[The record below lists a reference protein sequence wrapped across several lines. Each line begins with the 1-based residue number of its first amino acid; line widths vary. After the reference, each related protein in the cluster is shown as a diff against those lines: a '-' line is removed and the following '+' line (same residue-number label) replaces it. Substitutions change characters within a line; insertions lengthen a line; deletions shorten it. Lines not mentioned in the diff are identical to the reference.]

1 MDTDQIILGF
11 LMSGPKSGYKIK
23 NITGR
28 LMMAYNLSLNQIYP
42 ALRKLEA
49 ADLVRKEVVI
59 QTGKPN
65 KHVYSI
71 TEKGRREFL
80 KSLVSPPIPVDYQ
93 LDFLTRAFFFRFL
106 TREQIIEQFEKEIS
120 SLEEQLEDL
129 GHMKDDAQQTG
140 DENGQFIYRVIVGML
155 EMLRDA
161 YSGELEKRKQQS

>member
-49 ADLVRKEVVI
+49 ADLVRQEGVI

-71 TEKGRREFL
+71 TEKGRQEFL
-80 KSLVSPPIPVDYQ
+80 RSLVSPPIPVDYQ

-106 TREQIIEQFEKEIS
+106 THEQVIEQFEKEIG

-129 GHMKDDAQQTG
+129 EHMRDNALKHG
-140 DENGQFIYRVIVGML
+140 DENGQFIYRVIVGMI
-155 EMLRDA
+155 EMLRDT
-161 YSGELEKRKQQS
+161 YTRELERRRSK

>member
-1 MDTDQIILGF
+1 MDTDQTILGF

-71 TEKGRREFL
+71 TDKGRREFL
-80 KSLVSPPIPVDYQ
+80 RSLVSPPIPVDYQ

-106 TREQIIEQFEKEIS
+106 TPEQTLEQFEKEIG

-129 GHMKDDAQQTG
+129 EHMKDNALRQG
-140 DENGQFIYRVIVGML
+140 DENGQFIYQVIVGMI
-155 EMLRDA
+155 EMLKEA
-161 YSGELEKRKQQS
+161 YSRELDRRKST

>member
-80 KSLVSPPIPVDYQ
+80 KSLVSPPIPG
-93 LDFLTRAFFFRFL
+93 
-106 TREQIIEQFEKEIS
+106 IIS
-120 SLEEQLEDL
+120 SISSP
-129 GHMKDDAQQTG
+129 GRS
-140 DENGQFIYRVIVGML
+140 F
-155 EMLRDA
+155 
-161 YSGELEKRKQQS
+161 SGFSP

>member
-1 MDTDQIILGF
+1 MILGF

-23 NITGR
+23 NITGK

-42 ALRKLEA
+42 ALRKLESS
-49 ADLVRKEVVI
+49 DLVRKEVVF

-71 TEKGRREFL
+71 TENGKKEFL
-80 KSLVSPPIPVDYQ
+80 RALTAPPIPVDYQ

-106 TREQIIEQFEKEIS
+106 SDEEVIEQFENEIS

-129 GHMKDDAQQTG
+129 GHMKDDAEHLA
-140 DENGQFIYRVIVGML
+140 DANGQFIYSTIVRL
-155 EMLRDA
+155 IEMLRDV
-161 YSGELEKRKQQS
+161 YRTELERRKKLNNDL